1 MFTEKQINFMKSL
14 SLKVDFNNLSD
25 DNLVQIEEVVANE
38 LQRSG
43 FDLSENIT
51 DVGELC
57 ESILDELAEM

>member
-38 LQRSG
+38 LQQSG